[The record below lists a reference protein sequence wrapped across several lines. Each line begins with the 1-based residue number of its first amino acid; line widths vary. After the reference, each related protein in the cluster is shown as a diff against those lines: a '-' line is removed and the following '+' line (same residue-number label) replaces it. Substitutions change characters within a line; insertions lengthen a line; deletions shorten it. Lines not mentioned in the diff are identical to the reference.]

1 MAQIRKRGQSQYQ
14 ARVRLKGY
22 PEQTKTFQ
30 SKQDAVSWANERER
44 LVLRGFASAMRE
56 ADKVTLHDALERY
69 SREVTPLKKGCQ
81 QELCRLR
88 RWQKNPLSTQ
98 PLSQIRGFDLA
109 RYRDS
114 RLEMSVGG
122 NTVRLELALISHLY
136 EVARKDWG
144 YEMLGNPAKAMRKPR
159 LPRGRDRRL
168 FIGEEQRLLDYCD
181 KTGKALLKGI
191 IILAIETAMRRG
203 ELTKLTW
210 SDVDLGTRL
219 AYLHDTKNGEARVV
233 PLSTRAVSAI
243 QTLPRGSG
251 ESLVGVHRDNVSGA
265 FASACKACGIQ
276 GLRLH
281 DLRHEATSRLF
292 EKGFS
297 MMEVATITGHKSLS
311 MLKRYTHLRPSD
323 LLSRLG

>member
-1 MAQIRKRGQSQYQ
+1 VAQIRKRGPSQYQ

-30 SKQDAVSWANERER
+30 SKQDAILWANERER
-44 LVLRGFASAMRE
+44 LVLRGNSFAIHE
-56 ADKVTLHDALERY
+56 ADNVALYDALERY
-69 SREVTPLKKGCQ
+69 SKDVTPSKKGWQ
-81 QELCRLR
+81 QELYRLR
-88 RWQKNPLSTQ
+88 RWQKNPLSTL
-98 PLSQIRGFDLA
+98 PLSHIRGADLA

-114 RLEMSVGG
+114 RLDTGIG
-122 NTVRLELALISHLY
+122 ANTVRLELALISHLY

-144 YEMLGNPAKAMRKPR
+144 YEMLGNPAKAMRKPK

-168 FIGEEQRLLDYCD
+168 LKGEEQRLLDYCD
-181 KTGKALLKGI
+181 KTGNVLLKAI
-191 IILAIETAMRRG
+191 IVLAIETAMRRG
-203 ELTKLTW
+203 ELANLTW
-210 SDVDLGTRL
+210 SDINLDNRL
-219 AYLHDTKNGEARVV
+219 AYLQDTKNGEARVV
-233 PLSTRAVSAI
+233 PLSTRAISAI
-243 QTLPRGSG
+243 QSIPYGSNA
-251 ESLVGVHRDNVSGA
+251 SLVSLHRDNVSAA
-265 FASACKACGIQ
+265 FALACKASGIH

-292 EKGFS
+292 EKGFN

>member
-1 MAQIRKRGQSQYQ
+1 VAQIRKRGSSQYQ

-30 SKQDAVSWANERER
+30 LKQDAVSWANERER
-44 LVLRGFASAMRE
+44 LVLRGNSSAMRE
-56 ADKVTLHDALERY
+56 ADNVTLHDALERY
-69 SREVTPLKKGCQ
+69 SREVTPSKKGWQ

-88 RWQKNPLSTQ
+88 RWQKNPLSAL
-98 PLSQIRGFDLA
+98 PLSQIRGADLA

-114 RLEMSVGG
+114 RMDTGIGG

-144 YEMLGNPAKAMRKPR
+144 YEMLGNPAKAMRKPK

-168 FIGEEQRLLDYCD
+168 FMGEEQRLLDHCD
-181 KTGKALLKGI
+181 RIGNTLLKAI

-203 ELTKLTW
+203 ELTNLTW
-210 SDVDLGTRL
+210 SDINLDNRL
-219 AYLHDTKNGEARVV
+219 AYLHDTKNGEARIV
-233 PLSTRAVSAI
+233 PLSTRALSAI
-243 QTLPRGSG
+243 QSIPRRS
-251 ESLVGVHRDNVSGA
+251 SALLVSVHRDNVSAA
-265 FASACKACGIQ
+265 FASVCKACGIH

-292 EKGFS
+292 EKGFN